1 VRGGLA
7 VGDDDLN
14 AEQRERI
21 ARDRMAQEL
30 YDEVSKIHHEPQG
43 EETNK
48 HLARIFDRLGHI
60 EDGLWLIKWSVG
72 TLAVIAL
79 LILLRMTF
87 R

>member
-1 VRGGLA
+1 

-21 ARDRMAQEL
+21 ARERMAQEL
-30 YDEVSKIHHEPQG
+30 FDEVSKIRHEPQG
-43 EETNK
+43 EEMNK
-48 HLARIFDRLGHI
+48 HLARVFDRLGHI